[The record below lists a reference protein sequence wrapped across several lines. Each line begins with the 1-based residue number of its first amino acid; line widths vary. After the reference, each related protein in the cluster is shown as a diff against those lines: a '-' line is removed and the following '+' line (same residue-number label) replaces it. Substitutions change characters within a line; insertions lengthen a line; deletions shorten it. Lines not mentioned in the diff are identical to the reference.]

1 MSLVAHLSA
10 LPVGGKF
17 HLPESYVR
25 ELDCITTVKSR
36 MANTAGTAC
45 RRAGIRGRTTT
56 SAKVDWHAGWIVV
69 SATVERLA

>member
-1 MSLVAHLSA
+1 MSLVAHLST

-17 HLPESYVR
+17 QMPESYVR
-25 ELDCITTVKSR
+25 DLDSITAVKGR

-56 SAKVDWHAGWIVV
+56 SAVVDWQAGWIVV
-69 SATVERLA
+69 RAVVERLA